1 MEYFFT
7 PARRLQ
13 HEEIYERG
21 ADEDDELLP
30 FEFTEVQLAVPV
42 EVFLNQSCDW
52 SDFLTFLTANVLPTI
67 VWISEDAFLS
77 VDLEPLLE
85 CDQLIDC
92 QSLYADFTAANGE
105 SQYMVLSKRTEPLSD
120 GESSIFWHIVM
131 ASHCS
136 KLLVSSDGNG
146 FGLCSA
152 TVLSEFLGGSPWLQE
167 IIFKVFVFKE
177 DHCRALATLE
187 RTNLEISFEFCT
199 IDAQDAED
207 VFIEWLRHSQ
217 VVTALMFCVME
228 SSILSALRGNS
239 FVKFLKCRTKG
250 DEQCEDHLR
259 SLAHVLPDN
268 QGIEELDVSFLTH
281 HPMSGETWNLLFRS
295 LWTHPRIESV
305 CLDHYVNRNRN
316 FDYGPIRYMLSAES
330 KADRMYAVL
339 QMVRCN
345 TVVREIYLPHEEND
359 EEFYQNHILPRLEMN
374 RSGFGEQRAALK
386 RADPSIRGQ
395 LLGRALYVVRY
406 NPDLLF
412 RFLWENVPAFVRT
425 EEEEE
430 EEEEEEDVSVVPVE
444 QDHVTV
450 QNPIMLS
457 GQKRKM

>member
-13 HEEIYERG
+13 HEEIYERE
-21 ADEDDELLP
+21 ADEDDEPLP

-42 EVFLNQSCDW
+42 EVFLNQSWDW
-52 SDFLTFLTANVLPTI
+52 SDFLTFMSDNVLPTI
-67 VWISEDAFLS
+67 VWISKDAFLS
-77 VDLEPLLE
+77 VDLQPVLE

-92 QSLYADFTAANGE
+92 QYLYVDFTAANGE
-105 SQYMVLSKRTEPLSD
+105 TRCMVLSKRAEPLSD

-131 ASHCS
+131 ASNCW
-136 KLLVSSDGNG
+136 KLMVSSDGNG

-152 TVLSEFLGGSPWLQE
+152 PVLSDFLGGSPWLQE
-167 IIFKVFVFKE
+167 IIFQAFGFEE

-187 RTNLEISFEFCT
+187 RTDLKISFTCCT
-199 IDAQDAED
+199 IEAKGAED
-207 VFIEWLRHSQ
+207 AFIEWLRHSQ
-217 VVTALMFCVME
+217 VVTALMFCE
-228 SSILSALRGNS
+228 FERCILSALRGNS
-239 FVKFLKCRTKG
+239 SIKYLKCRSKF

-259 SLAHVLPDN
+259 SLAQALPGN
-268 QGIEELDVSFLTH
+268 QGIEKLDLSFLTRI
-281 HPMSGETWNLLFRS
+281 PMSDETWNLLFRS
-295 LWTHPRIESV
+295 LRTHPRIESV
-305 CLDHYVNRNRN
+305 CLDLYVNRNRN

-345 TVVREIYLPHEEND
+345 TVVHEIYLPHEEND

-374 RSGFGEQRAALK
+374 RSGFGEQCAALK

-412 RFLWENVPAFVRT
+412 RFLLENVPAFV
-425 EEEEE
+425 
-430 EEEEEEDVSVVPVE
+430 
-444 QDHVTV
+444 
-450 QNPIMLS
+450 
-457 GQKRKM
+457 